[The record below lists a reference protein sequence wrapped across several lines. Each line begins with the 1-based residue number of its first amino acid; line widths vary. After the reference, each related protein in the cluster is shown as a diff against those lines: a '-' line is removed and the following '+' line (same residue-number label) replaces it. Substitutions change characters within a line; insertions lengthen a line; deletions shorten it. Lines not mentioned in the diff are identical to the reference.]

1 MARFENL
8 RWNPN
13 NINHILRH
21 GVRTGE
27 VIEALRDDLLVESS
41 YGGRLLVIGATA
53 AGRYIAVILDPE
65 PNDVYFPVT
74 ARPASRKERARLAAY
89 RQEQQP

>member
-8 RWNPN
+8 RWNPS

-27 VIEALRDDLLVESS
+27 VIEALRDAVHVEST
-41 YGGRLLVIGATA
+41 YGGRLLMIGATA

-65 PNDVYFPVT
+65 PIDVYFPVT
-74 ARPASRKERARLAAY
+74 ARPASRKERARLAVH